1 MPSLTGQRPAR
12 AQEKDFTA
20 GVMACL
26 PTLLGYLAVG
36 ITCGALGKVVGLT
49 FWQVA
54 IAAVFIYS
62 GSAQFLLYS
71 MIQQHSGMVSMLIA
85 MGFINLR
92 FLLINTYLAQ
102 FFKDAGKAEKLIG
115 GLLISDETFGLA
127 STYASK
133 YGKLHFAWL
142 LGLNLTAWTGW
153 SGSVMAGYLF
163 ATSLPRWFLND
174 LSFSLVGM
182 FVGLLLLGFFASST
196 KMLDIFVIAV
206 SMALVFAGHYCLL
219 PDNALMMGA
228 PIITATLAV
237 LLLHQLRRRYA
248 AAAAAHEAAASKLNA
263 AQEIEDKGLEK

>member
-1 MPSLTGQRPAR
+1 MPIMGHRVAHES
-12 AQEKDFTA
+12 EKDFRA

-49 FWQVA
+49 FWHVSVA
-54 IAAVFIYS
+54 AIFIYS

-102 FFKDAGKAEKLIG
+102 FFKDSSRAEKLIG

-127 STYASK
+127 STYAGK

-142 LGLNLTAWTGW
+142 LGLNLTAWIGW
-153 SGSVMAGYLF
+153 SGSVMVGYLF
-163 ATSLPRWFLND
+163 ATSLPHWFLND

-182 FVGLLLLGFFASST
+182 FVGLLLLGFFASRA

-206 SMALVFAGHYCLL
+206 SMGLALAGHFCLL
-219 PDNALMMGA
+219 PDNLLMMGA
-228 PIITATLAV
+228 PVITATLAV
-237 LLLHQLRRRYA
+237 LLLNEMRRRYSAKA
-248 AAAAAHEAAASKLNA
+248 AAIQLADAETAKKEEQPK
-263 AQEIEDKGLEK
+263 